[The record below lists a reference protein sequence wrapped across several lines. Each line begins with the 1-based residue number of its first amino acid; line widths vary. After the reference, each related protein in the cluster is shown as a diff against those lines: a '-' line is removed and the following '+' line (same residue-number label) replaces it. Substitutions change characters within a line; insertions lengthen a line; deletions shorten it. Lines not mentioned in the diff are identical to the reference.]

1 MKRYELS
8 QNFILISTKQNIVI
22 IKYINL
28 FINLQKSDYLNI
40 Q

>member
-8 QNFILISTKQNIVI
+8 QNFILISTKQKIVI

-28 FINLQKSDYLNI
+28 FINLQKSDYLNT